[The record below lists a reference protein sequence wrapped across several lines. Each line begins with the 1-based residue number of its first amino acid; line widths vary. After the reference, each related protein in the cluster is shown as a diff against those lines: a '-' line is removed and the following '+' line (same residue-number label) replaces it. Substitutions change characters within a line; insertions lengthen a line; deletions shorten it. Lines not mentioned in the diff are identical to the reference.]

1 MPRRKE
7 PRIPDALLDQL
18 LGGADAKTAFDPSG
32 LLDELKK
39 ALAERALNAEI
50 DHHLEGE
57 AVEGRSNSRNGYGKK
72 TVLTDSGR
80 MELEVPRDRL
90 STFDPQLIA
99 KYQRRFPG
107 FDEKIVSMYAR
118 GMSTREI
125 QGHLRE
131 LYGIDASPDLV
142 SAVTDA
148 VLDEVAI
155 WQNRPLE
162 AVYPL
167 VFFDALRVK
176 VRDEGLVRNKA
187 VHIALG
193 VRADGIKEILGLWI
207 EQNEGAKFWLR
218 VMNELRNRGVED
230 VLIAV
235 VDGLKGF
242 PDAIRAVFPE
252 ATVQTCIVHLMRH
265 SLDFVS
271 YKDRKPVATALKDI
285 YRAPDAAAGLAALDA
300 FADSPLGRKYP
311 AIAQSWRRAWS
322 EVIPFYVFPD
332 EVRRI
337 VYTTNSIEALNA
349 KLRRAVRTRGHFPND
364 ESAMKLL
371 FLVLNRSE
379 KEWRMPPREWA
390 IAKAQFAI
398 LFDQRFAKAQA

>member
-32 LLDELKK
+32 LLDELRK

-57 AVEGRSNSRNGYGKK
+57 TVEGRSNSRNGYGKK

-193 VRADGIKEILGLWI
+193 VRADGMKEILGLWI

-271 YKDRKPVATALKDI
+271 YKDRKPAATALKDI

-337 VYTTNSIEALNA
+337 VYTTNSIEALSA